1 MCLSLST
8 LKGIEKVKQVEN
20 ISDKWLR
27 SGNLYMMEYSF
38 EIIELLPIIR
48 LALT

>member
-1 MCLSLST
+1 MCLSLPT
-8 LKGIEKVKQVEN
+8 LKGIEKVKQGEN

-27 SGNLYMMEYSF
+27 SGNLCMMEYSF